1 MNEKKENLNEL
12 LSGLVGAEE
21 AAQTAEDIAAGDAII
36 ERFDS
41 PLPDEAV
48 VSAIKKKIGSRL
60 WLKRQQ
66 RVVRRTSEMAVA
78 AVLVVAVLI
87 AAVFIQKRQERGI
100 VYGPERPV
108 YREWEQDMSNADE
121 YSLLSAQVAEIESSI
136 LSIGLDEDNE
146 QRDVLFDLEIEVL
159 ELGNGW

>member
-1 MNEKKENLNEL
+1 MKEKKENLNEL
-12 LSGLVGAEE
+12 LTGLVGAEE

-87 AAVFIQKRQERGI
+87 AAVFIQNRQENGI
-100 VYGPERPV
+100 VIVPTYI
-108 YREWEQDMSNADE
+108 EWEQDMSGDPE

>member
-1 MNEKKENLNEL
+1 MKEKKENLNEL

-87 AAVFIQKRQERGI
+87 AAVFIQNRQENLKF
-100 VYGPERPV
+100 E
-108 YREWEQDMSNADE
+108 N
-121 YSLLSAQVAEIESSI
+121 
-136 LSIGLDEDNE
+136 
-146 QRDVLFDLEIEVL
+146 
-159 ELGNGW
+159 